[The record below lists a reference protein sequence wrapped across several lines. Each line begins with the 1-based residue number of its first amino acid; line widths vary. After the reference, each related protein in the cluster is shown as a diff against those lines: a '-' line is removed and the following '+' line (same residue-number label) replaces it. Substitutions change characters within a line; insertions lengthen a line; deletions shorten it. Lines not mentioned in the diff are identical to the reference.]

1 MFSLTSS
8 HQYLLYR
15 VPTDMRKSFDGLMGL
30 VQSKLKRNP
39 VSGEVFVFINK
50 RRDRIKLLH
59 WEAGGFVLYYKRL
72 EQGTLELPAIE
83 AESCQITWPQ
93 LMMIIEGISLKDI
106 RKRVRFSTEKE
117 HKNQPAIGKKA
128 IL

>member
-30 VQSKLKRNP
+30 VQNKLKRNP

-72 EQGTLELPAIE
+72 EQGTLELPAMDT
-83 AESCQITWPQ
+83 ESCQITWPQ

-106 RKRVRFSTEKE
+106 RKRARFSTEKG
-117 HKNQPAIGKKA
+117 HKNQSKIDKKA